1 MSTLAHVFEAAGLST
16 IVLASMKE
24 VAERMM
30 PPRALYC
37 EFPLGRPLG
46 RPGDVELQLDVLK
59 RALALLDSNEP
70 ILGIYPLVIESEET
84 PLACSIPP
92 RFDAT
97 LPPAVD
103 EALGMR
109 AAYDRSLKARGVTS
123 VGRAIDA
130 DTVKDA
136 LDVLHQ
142 WAQGASWKDLPLPGK
157 NTIAVCH
164 DIRAYYSE
172 AALELATGP
181 APGGREIESWFHTE
195 TEAGKTMMA
204 ARAQLKAQ
212 DAPFPFWFYMAP
224 AHR

>member
-30 PPRALYC
+30 PPRTLYC

-70 ILGIYPLVIESEET
+70 ILGTYPLVIESEET

-142 WAQGASWKDLPLPGK
+142 WAQGTSWKDLPLPGK

-181 APGGREIESWFHTE
+181 APGGRAIESWFHTD

-204 ARAQLKAQ
+204 ARAQLKEQ

>member
-70 ILGIYPLVIESEET
+70 ILGTYPLVIESEET

-142 WAQGASWKDLPLPGK
+142 WAQGTSWKDLPLPGK

-172 AALELATGP
+172 AALELATGRHQVVVRSNSGSTPTLKP
-181 APGGREIESWFHTE
+181 ARP
-195 TEAGKTMMA
+195 
-204 ARAQLKAQ
+204 
-212 DAPFPFWFYMAP
+212 
-224 AHR
+224 